1 VSTVQPDV
9 LYLVVR
15 VAPSRIDLIDEDL
28 GWGMQETLEW

>member
-1 VSTVQPDV
+1 VQPEE

-15 VAPSRIDLIDEDL
+15 VAPRRIDLIDEDQ